1 MLFRPILLSTAVE
14 RTTHGSS
21 LLSPHAPIAYC
32 SKVNG
37 AGAAGC
43 TASSLVVR
51 SSLEE
56 RRALGQRDLA
66 QVDLVEPG
74 AHVHRRD
81 DLKHRARVEEHL
93 QYTHTWRGRD
103 ANSSDSA
110 SRGVSPTRYIRYIRY
125 MRPRKSRRV
134 TDPLHPLHTAP
145 QVDLSPTCSPC
156 GSTARPAGRALAN
169 ASTAC
174 P

>member
-56 RRALGQRDLA
+56 RRALGQHDLA
-66 QVDLVEPG
+66 QVDLLEAV

-81 DLKHRARVEEHL
+81 DLEHRARKEEHL
-93 QYTHTWRGRD
+93 REQRSQR
-103 ANSSDSA
+103 
-110 SRGVSPTRYIRYIRY
+110 
-125 MRPRKSRRV
+125 
-134 TDPLHPLHTAP
+134 
-145 QVDLSPTCSPC
+145 
-156 GSTARPAGRALAN
+156 
-169 ASTAC
+169 
-174 P
+174 